1 MYKLYELFSNNTIM
15 KTTEKNKEPAVA
27 LIYLIII
34 VTVYGIAMA

>member
-15 KTTEKNKEPAVA
+15 ETTKKNKEPAVA

-34 VTVYGIAMA
+34 VTVYGIAMM

>member
-15 KTTEKNKEPAVA
+15 ETTKKNKEPAVA